1 MTTTTRRSRPVR
13 PLVTLVTLVAIV
25 FGTVA
30 GGYILDDARWTP
42 GLALDLEGGTQIIL
56 SAEAEAGQTVPAES
70 MIQAVDVIRQRVNG
84 TGVTEA
90 EVSRQGDNNIVVSI
104 PGQADEATLD
114 LVRASA
120 RLEMRPVLLTG
131 SGIDPSLLQQPTEPV
146 APGSGEPVA
155 PGSGEP
161 VDPGSVPP
169 VAPGPAAS
177 VPAISPVAPT
187 PAEPPATVGRA
198 APRVDLA
205 AAGAAD
211 SVADVAGAVGAPAVA
226 PTGAETIAPVVV
238 PPSGPTDPPPV
249 VPGGEASAV
258 PAPSGAPLPV
268 VEPTDGSD
276 LAQLT
281 PDVLAE
287 FEALTCVDPAAPTT
301 VTRVEEGDPDAPLV
315 ICSVDGFEKYVL
327 GPVEV
332 RGERIADATWGFGS
346 SQTGVSTGQ
355 PVVNLEFDGEGTRQF
370 TDISRRLFGLTGDQN
385 RFGIVLDGQVISA
398 PTMNGI
404 IPDGRPQ
411 ISGNFTQT
419 SAESLANQLKFGALP
434 LSFTEESIDSV
445 SATLGTEQLRI
456 GLLAG
461 LVGLLLVVAYSLVQ
475 YRALGLV
482 TVASLVV
489 VGVITYG
496 LLLLLS
502 WRQGYRLSL
511 PGVAGLIVAIGITAD
526 SFIIFFE
533 RVRDEI
539 RDGRSLEIAV
549 ERGWERARRTIL
561 ASDTVSFLAAVV
573 LYLLAIGGVRGF
585 AFTLGLTTVIDLLI
599 VFLFTKPLVTLLAR
613 TRFFADGHRLS
624 GFDPEH
630 LGSVVARRAVR
641 ASAARTG
648 ASRTGAARPGASRP
662 GTGGSETAR
671 AGTTRDGTTLA
682 ERKRAQAAADE
693 GAVL

>member
-56 SAEAEAGQTVPAES
+56 SAEAEAGQTIPAES
-70 MIQAVDVIRQRVNG
+70 MVQAVDVIRQRVNG

-104 PGQADEATLD
+104 PGQADEATLN

-131 SGIDPSLLQQPTEPV
+131 SGVDPSLLQPPTEPV

-187 PAEPPATVGRA
+187 PAGSPAPVGRA

-205 AAGAAD
+205 AVIADD
-211 SVADVAGAVGAPAVA
+211 SVVDVAGPIGVPAVAPTSAETVAPAVA
-226 PTGAETIAPVVV
+226 PT
-238 PPSGPTDPPPV
+238 TDPAAA
-249 VPGGEASAV
+249 VPGGEASAE

-411 ISGNFTQT
+411 ISGNFTQA

-561 ASDTVSFLAAVV
+561 ASDAVSVLAAVV

-585 AFTLGLTTVIDLLI
+585 AFTLGLTTVIDLLV

-648 ASRTGAARPGASRP
+648 ASRTGAARPVTSRP

>member
-1 MTTTTRRSRPVR
+1 MTPTSRRSRPGR
-13 PLVTLVTLVAIV
+13 TLTVLAVLVAII

-30 GGYILDDARWTP
+30 GGYLLDDARWTP

-56 SAEAEAGQTVPAES
+56 SAQAEEGQTVPAES
-70 MIQAVDVIRQRVNG
+70 MVQAVDVIRQRVNG

-90 EVSRQGDNNIVVSI
+90 EVSRQGSDNIVVSI
-104 PGQADEATLD
+104 PGQADEETLD

-120 RLEMRPVLLTG
+120 QLEMRPVLLTG
-131 SGIDPSLLQQPTEPV
+131 SGIDPSLLQPTAEPSAGASGAAVPPSGAPVPPLAPTTAPTVAPTGDATVAPAVPGAGPV
-146 APGSGEPVA
+146 APSA
-155 PGSGEP
+155 
-161 VDPGSVPP
+161 
-169 VAPGPAAS
+169 
-177 VPAISPVAPT
+177 
-187 PAEPPATVGRA
+187 PATDGRA
-198 APRVDLA
+198 APRVDLSA
-205 AAGAAD
+205 LRPAGAAP
-211 SVADVAGAVGAPAVA
+211 SAPADPAAVPTDA
-226 PTGAETIAPVVV
+226 AVPPAAPTIVPTDAAVPTGAAV
-238 PPSGPTDPPPV
+238 PTD
-249 VPGGEASAV
+249 AAV
-258 PAPSGAPLPV
+258 PSGAPVPSGAAEPA

-287 FEALTCVDPAAPTT
+287 FEALVCVDPADPTT
-301 VTRVEEGDPDAPLV
+301 VTRVEQGEPDRPLV
-315 ICSVDGFEKYVL
+315 VCSVDGFEKYVL

-332 RGERIADATWGFGS
+332 EGERIADAQWGFGQ
-346 SQTGVSTGQ
+346 SQTGVSNGQ
-355 PVVNLEFDGEGTRQF
+355 PVVNLEFDGQGTREF

-385 RFGIVLDGQVISA
+385 RFGIVLDGLVISA

-404 IPDGRPQ
+404 IADGRPQ
-411 ISGNFTQT
+411 ISGNFTQD

-434 LSFTEESIDSV
+434 LSFTVESTDSV

-456 GLLAG
+456 GLIAG
-461 LVGLLLVVAYSLVQ
+461 LVGLLLVVGYSLLQ

-482 TVASLVV
+482 TVASLLV

-496 LLLLLS
+496 VLLLLS

-526 SFIIFFE
+526 SFIIYFE

-539 RDGRSLEIAV
+539 RDGRSLEVAV

-561 ASDTVSFLAAVV
+561 ASDAVSFLAAVV
-573 LYLLAIGGVRGF
+573 LYLLAVGGVRGF
-585 AFTLGLTTVIDLLI
+585 AFTLGVTTVIDLII

-641 ASAARTG
+641 SGSVPGRTAAAT
-648 ASRTGAARPGASRP
+648 
-662 GTGGSETAR
+662 GTGT
-671 AGTTRDGTTLA
+671 GTTLA
-682 ERKRAQAAADE
+682 ERKRAAARADE

>member
-1 MTTTTRRSRPVR
+1 VR
-13 PLVTLVTLVAIV
+13 PLVTLTVIIAIV

-30 GGYILDDARWTP
+30 GGYFLDDARWTP

-56 SAEAEAGQTVPAES
+56 SAQAEEGQTVPAES
-70 MIQAVDVIRQRVNG
+70 MVQAVDVIRQRVNG

-131 SGIDPSLLQQPTEPV
+131 SGIDPSLLQPTAEPVAPGSVAPGSAEPV
-146 APGSGEPVA
+146 APGSGEPVT

-161 VDPGSVPP
+161 VAP
-169 VAPGPAAS
+169 VASPAAS
-177 VPAISPVAPT
+177 VPGIA
-187 PAEPPATVGRA
+187 PAEPSPAAPPATDGRA

-205 AAGAAD
+205 AVAA
-211 SVADVAGAVGAPAVA
+211 
-226 PTGAETIAPVVV
+226 
-238 PPSGPTDPPPV
+238 
-249 VPGGEASAV
+249 GEASAASALTV
-258 PAPSGAPLPV
+258 TTPPTTELAAAPTAAPTAVPIAVPIAVPSAVPTDAAVPDAGASPAPVPSGEAVPS

-281 PDVLAE
+281 PDVLAQ
-287 FEALTCVDPAAPTT
+287 FEALTCVDPATPAV

-332 RGERIADATWGFGS
+332 PGERIADATWGFGS

-355 PVVNLEFDGEGTRQF
+355 SVVNLEFDGEGTRQF
-370 TDISRRLFGLTGDQN
+370 TEISRRLFGLTGDQN

-411 ISGNFTQT
+411 ISGSFTPA

-434 LSFTEESIDSV
+434 LSFSEESIDSV

-456 GLLAG
+456 GVLAG

-475 YRALGLV
+475 YRGLGLV

-496 LLLLLS
+496 FLLLLS

-539 RDGRSLEIAV
+539 RDGRSLEVAV

-561 ASDTVSFLAAVV
+561 ASDAVSFLAAVV
-573 LYLLAIGGVRGF
+573 LYLLAVGGVRGF
-585 AFTLGLTTVIDLLI
+585 AFTLGLTTVIDLLV

-613 TRFFADGHRLS
+613 TRFFAGGHRLS

-630 LGSVVARRAVR
+630 LGSVVARRAV
-641 ASAARTG
+641 G
-648 ASRTGAARPGASRP
+648 ASGARS
-662 GTGGSETAR
+662 GTTR
-671 AGTTRDGTTLA
+671 AGTTRSGTTLA
-682 ERKRAQAAADE
+682 ERKRAEAAANE

>member
-13 PLVTLVTLVAIV
+13 TLVTFAAIVAIV
-25 FGTVA
+25 FGTVV
-30 GGYILDDARWTP
+30 GGDVLDDARWTP

-56 SAEAEAGQTVPAES
+56 SAQAEEGQTVPAES

-131 SGIDPSLLQQPTEPV
+131 SGIDPSLLQPTAEPV

-155 PGSGEP
+155 PGASPAASLPAVSP
-161 VDPGSVPP
+161 VDPN
-169 VAPGPAAS
+169 
-177 VPAISPVAPT
+177 
-187 PAEPPATVGRA
+187 PAEPPATEPPATETPATDGRA

-205 AAGAAD
+205 ALDAAAGTTPEPT
-211 SVADVAGAVGAPAVA
+211 VAPAEPATLPTDAAVPGPGA
-226 PTGAETIAPVVV
+226 SQAPVPTG
-238 PPSGPTDPPPV
+238 D
-249 VPGGEASAV
+249 AV
-258 PAPSGAPLPV
+258 PS

-281 PDVLAE
+281 PDVLAQ
-287 FEALTCVDPAAPTT
+287 FEALTCVDPASPD
-301 VTRVEEGDPDAPLV
+301 VITRVEEGDPDAPLV

-332 RGERIADATWGFGS
+332 AGERIADATWGFGS

-355 PVVNLEFDGEGTRQF
+355 PVVNIEFDGEGTRQF
-370 TDISRRLFGLTGDQN
+370 TDISRRLFSLTGDQN
-385 RFGIVLDGQVISA
+385 RFGIVLDGRVISA
-398 PTMNGI
+398 PTRNGI

-411 ISGNFTQT
+411 ISGSFTQAT
-419 SAESLANQLKFGALP
+419 AESLANQLKFGALP
-434 LSFTEESIDSV
+434 LSFSEESIDSV

-456 GLLAG
+456 GVLAG

-482 TVASLVV
+482 TVALLLV

-526 SFIIFFE
+526 SFIIYFE
-533 RVRDEI
+533 RIRDEI
-539 RDGRSLEIAV
+539 RDGRSLEVAV

-561 ASDTVSFLAAVV
+561 ASDAVSFLAAVV
-573 LYLLAIGGVRGF
+573 LYLLAVGGVRGF
-585 AFTLGLTTVIDLLI
+585 AFTLGLTTIIDMMV

-613 TRFFADGHRLS
+613 SRFFADGHRLS

-641 ASAARTG
+641 ASA
-648 ASRTGAARPGASRP
+648 P
-662 GTGGSETAR
+662 R
-671 AGTTRDGTTLA
+671 AGSTRTGTTLA
-682 ERKRAQAAADE
+682 ERKRAEAAANE